1 MAIIAAMK
9 KLEMTIEGM
18 HCEACAAKIR
28 DALGSIAGVQSSD
41 VQIGSATITF
51 DDQRCGPKPLLD
63 AVRGAGFQLGGFK
76 TTDAET

>member
-1 MAIIAAMK
+1 MK

-18 HCEACAAKIR
+18 HCEACVAKIR
-28 DALGSIAGVQSSD
+28 DALGSIAGVQGSA

-51 DDQRCGPKPLLD
+51 DDGQCGPKPLLD
-63 AVRGAGFQLGGFK
+63 AVRSAGFQLAGFK